1 MFFAERMEEEKEEVG
16 EGEGRL
22 SGYNLKTTN
31 RFISNTICYIDTLFF
46 FILSFLTII
55 PSIHTDYQEAWQG
68 NSPSVNVTVIYQQ

>member
-1 MFFAERMEEEKEEVG
+1 MEEEKEEVG

-46 FILSFLTII
+46 FYSII
-55 PSIHTDYQEAWQG
+55 SNY
-68 NSPSVNVTVIYQQ
+68 NSLDTYRLPRGMAGK